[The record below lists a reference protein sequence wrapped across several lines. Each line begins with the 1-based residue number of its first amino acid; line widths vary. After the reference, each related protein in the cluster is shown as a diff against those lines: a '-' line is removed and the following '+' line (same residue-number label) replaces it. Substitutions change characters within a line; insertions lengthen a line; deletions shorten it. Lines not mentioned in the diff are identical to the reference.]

1 MSYVSVS
8 FPSSSYMKNRRKTS
22 VSLTL
27 KTHHNTPFSNLMG
40 ALFRIR
46 PVKGGSQGSGNFSQW
61 LAQTYSDNS
70 EKSCDGL

>member
-1 MSYVSVS
+1 
-8 FPSSSYMKNRRKTS
+8 
-22 VSLTL
+22 
-27 KTHHNTPFSNLMG
+27 MG

-70 EKSCDGL
+70 ENHATDCEDVQETHCESCVEKMRIKTTIESKVVISL